1 MVQKWFSGRDDP
13 PGRPRT
19 SLTTNL
25 HRTGLGSYIL
35 YFEREMVSNIE
46 VMEVGIGNF
55 TEDKKDNEEL
65 PMKMGVVFCIS
76 SSSSVFAIFVFFV

>member
-1 MVQKWFSGRDDP
+1 
-13 PGRPRT
+13 
-19 SLTTNL
+19 
-25 HRTGLGSYIL
+25 
-35 YFEREMVSNIE
+35 
-46 VMEVGIGNF
+46 MEVGIGNF

>member
-1 MVQKWFSGRDDP
+1 
-13 PGRPRT
+13 
-19 SLTTNL
+19 
-25 HRTGLGSYIL
+25 
-35 YFEREMVSNIE
+35 MVSNIE

-76 SSSSVFAIFVFFV
+76 SSSSVFAIFVFFVWKIQDILLQPTRWIFTRHQKRQADIVTRD